1 MNIHPTAIIGP
12 NVIIPRSSKVREF
25 VMIRGHS
32 KIGQG
37 VDIYQFANIAR
48 GTIIEDDVYFGA
60 RATTTNTRHIRH
72 GRKHMKTGV
81 MQDPVLIKRGARI
94 ATGALIL
101 PGVIIG
107 EECLIGAGSV
117 VTKSTKPYSIYYGNP
132 ARYIG
137 PVSKDEWLVPP
148 K

>member
-1 MNIHPTAIIGP
+1 MIHPTAIIGP
-12 NVIIPRSSKVREF
+12 NVMIDRTSRVREF
-25 VMIRGHS
+25 VMIRGYS
-32 KIGQG
+32 IIGKR
-37 VDIYQFANIAR
+37 VEIYQFANVAR

-81 MQDPVLIKRGARI
+81 MKDPVLIKRGARI

-101 PGVIIG
+101 PGVTIG

-117 VTKSTKPYSIYYGNP
+117 VTKSTKAYSIYYGNP
-132 ARYIG
+132 ACYIG
-137 PVSKDEWLVPP
+137 PVPKDEWLRPP
-148 K
+148 SV